1 MTEAERLL
9 SASED
14 VIAEQSTRRERLDSD
29 CTRYT
34 MKDDS
39 FILCWKFSNRSA
51 FSRNGWHLKSN

>member
-14 VIAEQSTRRERLDSD
+14 VIAEQSTRRKRLDGD
-29 CTRYT
+29 CTQYT
-34 MKDDS
+34 MKDGS
-39 FILCWKFSNRSA
+39 FIQCRKFSNRSA